1 MEVRQIPP
9 QDPAHI
15 IACIL
20 DIGELLL
27 TSGAEV
33 MRVEDTVGRLCAAE
47 ADCRKAAGRGGAAD
61 AFAGGLSAGGR
72 LARLF

>member
-9 QDPAHI
+9 QDPARI
-15 IACIL
+15 VACIL

-33 MRVEDTVGRLCAAE
+33 MRVEDTVGR
-47 ADCRKAAGRGGAAD
+47 K
-61 AFAGGLSAGGR
+61 
-72 LARLF
+72 